1 MATKSAASL
10 ALLLT
15 FNLLFFTFTN
25 ACESGCP
32 SPSGGG
38 SSGGSSGGGSSGGS
52 SSGSCPKDA
61 LKFGVC
67 ADVLNIIKGVKI
79 GTPPTTKCCSLLKGL
94 VNLEAAVCLCTAIKG
109 NILGINLNL
118 PVDLSLILNYCGK
131 STPSGFKCSYN

>member
-10 ALLLT
+10 ALFLM
-15 FNLLFFTFTN
+15 FNLVFFTFTN
-25 ACESGCP
+25 ACGSYCP
-32 SPSGGG
+32 TPSGGG
-38 SSGGSSGGGSSGGS
+38 SSGGGGGSSSS
-52 SSGSCPKDA
+52 SSGKCPTDA

-67 ADVLNIIKGVKI
+67 ADVLSIIKGVKI

-118 PVDLSLILNYCGK
+118 PIDLSLILNYCGK
-131 STPSGFKCSYN
+131 STPSGFKCA

>member
-25 ACESGCP
+25 ACGYGCP
-32 SPSGGG
+32 TPSGGG
-38 SSGGSSGGGSSGGS
+38 SSGGSSGGGGSSSS
-52 SSGSCPKDA
+52 SSGSCPTDA

-131 STPSGFKCSYN
+131 GTPSGFKCA

>member
-25 ACESGCP
+25 ACGSGCP

-38 SSGGSSGGGSSGGS
+38 SSSSS
-52 SSGSCPKDA
+52 SSGSCPTDA

-109 NILGINLNL
+109 NVLGIKLNL
-118 PVDLSLILNYCGK
+118 PIDLSLILNYCGK
-131 STPSGFKCSYN
+131 STPSGFKCS